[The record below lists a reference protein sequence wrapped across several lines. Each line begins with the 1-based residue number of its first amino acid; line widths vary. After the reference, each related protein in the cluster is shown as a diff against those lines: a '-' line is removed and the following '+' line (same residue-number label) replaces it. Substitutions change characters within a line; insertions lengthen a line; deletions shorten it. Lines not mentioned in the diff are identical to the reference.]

1 MYINENELRDIVREE
16 MTKTGVSRRIRE
28 ATAAPAA
35 AAGGQKHT
43 VVKGDTLW
51 AIAKKYY
58 GDPFLWKK
66 IYDANKAVVGA
77 NPNLIKPGQV
87 FMIPGK
93 NAPGAP
99 PTPLPPGATPPEGTP
114 PAPGA
119 PKGKQC
125 DLPSYKDS
133 LTTALGKAGVAGLAM
148 STTID
153 LIIFGKFYNATSDGL
168 AKISAALRT
177 QGSTTM
183 GALAGFG
190 AKVMTGGLSELAKSV
205 VIGFCDMW
213 SGIISGCTNAKIK
226 FSRTC
231 DFNTFAAEVGRAWS
245 LGIQAMLSEVAGGVK
260 TVLQVIQAGAQALA
274 QIVASIGL
282 AALGL
287 TAAVI
292 TGVLTGLVKL
302 IQMGAAAVASLISGA
317 IIAAGKVLSG
327 AGAAV
332 SAVGGGMQA
341 AGGAVQKAGA
351 AMKEGRS
358 RNRLPKNE
366 AMQKFADDLL
376 HASTV
381 NRYLASLDE
390 STRRVIVRA
399 AV

>member
-1 MYINENELRDIVREE
+1 MYINEGDLRDIVREE
-16 MTKTGVSRRIRE
+16 MSKTGRTRKLRE
-28 ATAAPAA
+28 AAAPAGGNLAYKAKPGDTISALVQKFYGIPANKAGYVYYNQIAKLSGLASADKVLAVTDTLQFPPTLGGKPRTGGGAAAPAA
-35 AAGGQKHT
+35 A
-43 VVKGDTLW
+43 
-51 AIAKKYY
+51 
-58 GDPFLWKK
+58 
-66 IYDANKAVVGA
+66 GA
-77 NPNLIKPGQV
+77 
-87 FMIPGK
+87 
-93 NAPGAP
+93 
-99 PTPLPPGATPPEGTP
+99 
-114 PAPGA
+114 A

-148 STTID
+148 STTIE
-153 LIIFGKFYNATSDGL
+153 LIIFGKFFNATAEGL
-168 AKISAALRT
+168 AKIANTLRT
-177 QGSTTM
+177 QGSTM
-183 GALAGFG
+183 LGAAVGVGTAILS
-190 AKVMTGGLSELAKSV
+190 GGVSELAKSV

-231 DFNTFAAEVGRAWS
+231 DFNTLATETGRAWS
-245 LGIQAMLSEVAGGVK
+245 LGIQAFFSAVAGGAK
-260 TVLQVIQAGAQALA
+260 TILQVLQTGVEA
-274 QIVASIGL
+274 VAKLVAAAGL

-327 AGAAV
+327 AGAA
-332 SAVGGGMQA
+332 ATA
-341 AGGAVQKAGA
+341 AGGAMQKAGA
-351 AMKEGRS
+351 AMQEGRS
-358 RNRLPKNE
+358 RRRSAKNE
-366 AMQKFADDLL
+366 VIQKLADDML

-390 STRRVIVRA
+390 STRRVILTA

>member
-1 MYINENELRDIVREE
+1 MYINESELRDIVREE
-16 MTKTGVSRRIRE
+16 MSKTGVSRKLRE
-28 ATAAPAA
+28 AAAPAGGNLAYKAKPGDTISALVQKFYGIPANKAGYVYYNQIAKLSGLANADKVLAVTDTLQFPPTLGGKPRTGGGAAAPAA
-35 AAGGQKHT
+35 A
-43 VVKGDTLW
+43 
-51 AIAKKYY
+51 
-58 GDPFLWKK
+58 
-66 IYDANKAVVGA
+66 GA
-77 NPNLIKPGQV
+77 
-87 FMIPGK
+87 
-93 NAPGAP
+93 
-99 PTPLPPGATPPEGTP
+99 
-114 PAPGA
+114 A

-148 STTID
+148 STTIE
-153 LIIFGKFYNATSDGL
+153 LIIFGKFFNATAEGL
-168 AKISAALRT
+168 AKIANTLRT
-177 QGSTTM
+177 QGSTM
-183 GALAGFG
+183 LGAAVGVGTAILS
-190 AKVMTGGLSELAKSV
+190 GGVSELAKSV

-231 DFNTFAAEVGRAWS
+231 DFNTLATETGRAWS
-245 LGIQAMLSEVAGGVK
+245 LGIQAFLSAVAGGAK
-260 TVLQVIQAGAQALA
+260 TILQVIQTGVEA
-274 QIVASIGL
+274 VAKLVAAAGL

-327 AGAAV
+327 AGAA
-332 SAVGGGMQA
+332 ATA
-341 AGGAVQKAGA
+341 AGGAIQKAGT
-351 AMKEGRS
+351 AMQESRS
-358 RNRLPKNE
+358 RRRSTKNE
-366 AMQKFADDLL
+366 VIQKLADDML

-390 STRRVIVRA
+390 STRSVILAA

>member
-1 MYINENELRDIVREE
+1 MYINESELRDIVREE
-16 MTKTGVSRRIRE
+16 MSKTGVSRKLRE
-28 ATAAPAA
+28 AAAPAGGNLAYKAKPGDTISALVQKFYGIPANKAGYVYYNQIAKLSGLASADKVLAVTDTLQFPPTLGGKPRTGGGAAAPAA
-35 AAGGQKHT
+35 A
-43 VVKGDTLW
+43 
-51 AIAKKYY
+51 
-58 GDPFLWKK
+58 
-66 IYDANKAVVGA
+66 GA
-77 NPNLIKPGQV
+77 
-87 FMIPGK
+87 
-93 NAPGAP
+93 
-99 PTPLPPGATPPEGTP
+99 
-114 PAPGA
+114 A

-148 STTID
+148 STTIE
-153 LIIFGKFYNATSDGL
+153 LIIFGKFFNATAEGL
-168 AKISAALRT
+168 AKIANTLRT
-177 QGSTTM
+177 QGSTM
-183 GALAGFG
+183 LGAAVGVGTAILS
-190 AKVMTGGLSELAKSV
+190 GGVSELAKSV

-231 DFNTFAAEVGRAWS
+231 DFNTLATETGRAWS
-245 LGIQAMLSEVAGGVK
+245 LGIQAFFSAVAGGAK
-260 TVLQVIQAGAQALA
+260 TILQVLQTGVEA
-274 QIVASIGL
+274 VAKLVAAAGL

-327 AGAAV
+327 AGAA
-332 SAVGGGMQA
+332 ATA
-341 AGGAVQKAGA
+341 AGGAMQKAGA
-351 AMKEGRS
+351 AMQEGRS
-358 RNRLPKNE
+358 RRRSAKNE
-366 AMQKFADDLL
+366 VIQKLADDML

-390 STRRVIVRA
+390 STRRVILTA